1 MNSAELEAYKELRK
15 KIVYNE
21 LHDLSMKLFEIG
33 LEKEKTDKQ
42 FAFGVYR
49 AMGEVEKRLD
59 ELKGKQE

>member
-1 MNSAELEAYKELRK
+1 MDRAELQAYKELRK

-21 LHDLSMKLFEIG
+21 LNDLSMKLFEIG

-42 FAFGVYR
+42 FAFGIYR

-59 ELKGKQE
+59 ELKGENE